1 MKQEQF
7 EREVFKADDVVSVR
21 AVELQALIREKE
33 KAKMDK
39 LSREMEI
46 DILRNSVQ
54 SIKSKLDCLKLEQ
67 PFHVDLK
74 V

>member
-7 EREVFKADDVVSVR
+7 EREVFKDDDVVSVR
-21 AVELQALIREKE
+21 AVELQKLIRDKERLKMEKQ
-33 KAKMDK
+33 
-39 LSREMEI
+39 SREMEI

-54 SIKSKLDCLKLEQ
+54 SLRVKVDCMTIEK

>member
-7 EREVFKADDVVSVR
+7 EREVFKADDVVSVS

-54 SIKSKLDCLKLEQ
+54 SLKTKLYCVRAEK